1 MKNQKAYGYLRV
13 STKGQAKEDKHGFKR
28 QKEVIESFAKNAG
41 FNIIRYYKEPV
52 SGCKGEEDRPA
63 FMEMVSTILRENCI
77 SCILPTPSKYF
88 SSIIENCNQDIFIE
102 GDPIGGGTIPSLLKR
117 HLKKGYRAIM
127 TEEAAFTVRNNLDEV
142 RSYGIEINHTNPE
155 DFKGTRLKFHEIQLT
170 RLRDFLTNFGEELDV
185 DLVAIAVQDHG
196 TPPKGISNREFRF
209 KMIEQ
214 RLKKENI
221 PESFVY
227 VQNEIPAFF
236 KRMQAIARTAK
247 LQLGCEVLMMDT
259 SFAAILG
266 CLEESNSSM
275 FVNVGNSHTLIAMIS
290 EERIVG
296 LLEHHT
302 SCLTPEKLDDLLVRF
317 MRGEVTSR
325 EILADGGHGAVILS
339 SGLKEN
345 EEIVVTGPNRG
356 MLKTSSLNIR
366 FAAPHGNMMLTGPFG
381 LVRGAQ
387 LKYRTV

>member
-1 MKNQKAYGYLRV
+1 MIYSLKPVPYNFNPKKSLR
-13 STKGQAKEDKHGFKR
+13 KILALDIG
-28 QKEVIESFAKNAG
+28 AG
-41 FNIIRYYKEPV
+41 TQ
-52 SGCKGEEDRPA
+52 D
-63 FMEMVSTILRENCI
+63 ILLYDSELTLENCI
-77 SCILPTPSKYF
+77 SLILPSPSKCF
-88 SSIIENCNQDIFIE
+88 AEVIEKCDQNLFIE
-102 GDPIGGGTIPSLLKR
+102 GDPIGGGAIPSLLKR
-117 HLKKGYRAIM
+117 HLKKGYRVIM
-127 TEEAAFTVRNNLDEV
+127 SEEAAYTVRNNLKEV
-142 RSYGIEINHTNPE
+142 RQYGIEINNG
-155 DFKGTRLKFHEIQLT
+155 DIDRFKGTKLRFHEIDVAILKE
-170 RLRDFLTNFGEELDV
+170 FLTHFGEDLSV
-185 DLVAIAVQDHG
+185 DLLAIAVQDHG
-196 TPPKGISNREFRF
+196 TQPEGTSNREFRF

-325 EILADGGHGAVILS
+325 EILADGGHGAIILS

-381 LVRGAQ
+381 LVRGAK